1 MVRAC
6 TPKSRFARLREAASA
21 KAGHAGVGALRAWA
35 LVKESLRRLAFV
47 NNLSIAEVNMPM
59 DDPV

>member
-1 MVRAC
+1 MSRVRNPLNFHGSCLPA
-6 TPKSRFARLREAASA
+6 EALAQ
-21 KAGHAGVGALRAWA
+21 AGAPSGHGA

-47 NNLSIAEVNMPM
+47 NNLSVAEVNMPM